1 MAAKKKTKKE
11 AKDKP
16 CMLKDLDIFKKAYNT
31 ATDIVE
37 KGLDIIQKRI
47 EDILHD
53 IQKKA
58 FFFTIMSL
66 AGLFLLF
73 AASEFFS
80 AIWPWFGKTSGYLIV
95 AVILAVIGFI
105 FKKGMD

>member
-1 MAAKKKTKKE
+1 MAAKKTKKE
-11 AKDKP
+11 TKNKP
-16 CMLKDLDIFKKAYNT
+16 GLLKNLDIFKKAYNT

-37 KGLDIIQKRI
+37 KSLDKIQNRI
-47 EDILHD
+47 EEVLHD
-53 IQKKA
+53 IQKRA
-58 FFFTIMSL
+58 LFFTIMSL

-73 AASEFFS
+73 AISEFFS

>member
-1 MAAKKKTKKE
+1 MAAKKPKKE
-11 AKDKP
+11 EKHKP
-16 CMLKDLDIFKKAYNT
+16 SILAEIDIFKKAYST

-47 EDILHD
+47 EEILHD
-53 IQKKA
+53 IQKRA
-58 FFFTIMSL
+58 FFFIIMSL

-73 AASEFFS
+73 ALSEFFS
-80 AIWPWFGKTSGYLIV
+80 ALLPWLGKTSGYLIV